1 MNAGN
6 PSEALLDRHAE
17 LADSVLDGI
26 MPEDEAVDPAAAL
39 VDDVRKEGRVTPG
52 WEERRRLQ
60 SILDYWFP
68 LLLKHER
75 IGEAVAIESFDAG
88 ALDEVGEIENPYV
101 GLRAFKVEDGPYFF
115 GRDAEVDE
123 ACRLLKEGKA
133 LLVVGRSGSGK
144 SSFVH
149 AGVAARLQKEKEESG
164 RTLGCVR
171 IHPGP
176 GAGARM
182 GEMIEAWRAGV
193 EGRPEPVD
201 ALVVVDQAEEFF
213 TLLDPGVLQNF
224 CRKMQP
230 LRRELGNALGVVLTA
245 RQEYEDHFR
254 HFEEECAGDLVR
266 FRLKSMDAAALRAV
280 IVEPAQR
287 VGLRI
292 QEGVVRTLVEETLA
306 EPDGLPLLQFTL
318 SQIWKRRDDGGARR
332 GNTILVE
339 EFQRLG
345 GLRKILQKV
354 SESCFDK
361 AAALGEEERVR
372 RLFVSLFVA
381 GGAGFYVRRRAD
393 LEDLEE
399 SAEGQ
404 ARMKEVIAC
413 FAEEGLLLSSPG
425 RNGRTQ
431 VEVVHESLALYWPRL
446 VEWLDSNRE
455 ALRAYTEVRLD
466 AQNWTR
472 SGRSRECLIT
482 GRRYRRLSK
491 SLEDSEV
498 ALGVEEREFLEASAE
513 EERALIHEREERAR
527 ELSRIRKRAQAMLLA
542 CLALAAT
549 GLVVTSG
556 FGVVIGQKAKEM
568 AEKAKEMAGME
579 ETKEK
584 LLLEVRDLEAS
595 ATQLSSDLNSVGRG
609 RLGTDRE
616 ARLAW
621 ERNVRLQSQ
630 YDSQRR
636 FGPYLLERW
645 SLKPLTGDMDLL
657 FAEDV
662 FRMLVLDP
670 ERNLEILMEEGRLIM
685 DDPSSMEY
693 QEDPDHPDMA
703 RYVLLEEPQGVRQ
716 GENEVVVTGRAG
728 AVPASDLAPDHKEF
742 FVRMIFRQG
751 EPMALTSMEYE
762 EKIWSFPKP
771 AQAVEDPTGQE
782 DLQERLDR
790 FFSGYFEDLNCQNFE
805 GIVARLAPDGELMC
819 WFELTENPKREQVE
833 AALERNRETWEGQE
847 FARAGDLIVSEV
859 KVSSRKGVQPEKEEL
874 IGYRVWVDYYRKAW
888 GGTDARGRDYSVRDF
903 RRMEVLLRELRED
916 EDPET
921 EFRIVSIFS
930 RQLEG
935 GEMEDRFKK
944 ALEEVDFTAKPLEMK
959 SQLEP
964 VLDVFL
970 RTLLKVGEVNAPSG
984 KEGFGVVSEDVLVRE
999 LNYYDEKVNWYDSG
1013 VLERD
1018 PGVRN
1023 ELREYRERFDQT
1035 TQSLLSADMEIVSSS
1050 PELGEAKVLSEALIA
1065 WRRHDTNRKE
1075 WQEGV
1080 TRVRH
1085 QLRVNG
1091 SEGIFIFGITEEKLE
1106 TGGYQEQRSPARE
1119 AGGF

>member
-1 MNAGN
+1 MNPAN
-6 PSEALLDRHAE
+6 PPEALLDRHAE
-17 LADSVLDGI
+17 LADSVLDGM
-26 MPEDEAVDPAAAL
+26 MPEEEAVDPAAAL
-39 VDDVRKEGRVTPG
+39 IDDVRKEGRVTPG

-75 IGEAVAIESFDAG
+75 IGEAVAIEPFDAI

-123 ACRLLKEGKA
+123 ACRLLKEGKV
-133 LLVVGRSGSGK
+133 LLVAGRSGSGK

-149 AGVAARLQKEKEESG
+149 AGVVARLKKEKEESG
-164 RTLGCVR
+164 RSLCCVR
-171 IHPGP
+171 MHPGP

-182 GEMIEAWRAGV
+182 EEKIEAWKGGV
-193 EGRPEPVD
+193 EGSPEPVD
-201 ALVVVDQAEEFF
+201 AVVVVDQAEEFF

-230 LRRELGNALGVVLTA
+230 LRGELGKALGVILTA

-254 HFEEECAGDLVR
+254 QFEEECAGELVR
-266 FRLKSMDAAALRAV
+266 IRLKSMDAAALRAV

-354 SESCFDK
+354 AESCFDK
-361 AAALGEEERVR
+361 ASALGEEERVR

-399 SAEGQ
+399 SPEGQ

-446 VEWLDSNRE
+446 VEWLDASRE

-482 GRRYRRLSK
+482 GRRFRRLSK
-491 SLEDSEV
+491 SLEESEV
-498 ALGVEEREFLEASAE
+498 ALGVEEREFLEASAD

-542 CLALAAT
+542 CLGLAAA

-556 FGVVIGQKAKEM
+556 FGVVIGR
-568 AEKAKEMAGME
+568 KAKEMAGLE
-579 ETKEK
+579 DTKEK
-584 LLLEVRDLEAS
+584 LGLEVRDLQLAKRSVEES
-595 ATQLSSDLNSVGRG
+595 ATQLSSDLDSVGRG

-616 ARLAW
+616 SRLAW

-630 YDSQRR
+630 YASQRR

-645 SLKPLTGDMDLL
+645 GLNPMTGDRDLL

-670 ERNLEILMEEGRLIM
+670 ERNLQVLIEGGRLSIE
-685 DDPSSMEY
+685 DPSSMEY

-703 RYVLLEEPQGVRQ
+703 RYVLLEEPHGVRQ
-716 GENEVVVTGRAG
+716 GENEIVVTGRAG

-742 FVRMIFRQG
+742 RVRMIFRQG
-751 EPMALTSMEYE
+751 EPMVLASMEYE
-762 EKIWSFPKP
+762 EIWSSPPKP
-771 AQAVEDPTGQE
+771 AQAVSVENPTGKE
-782 DLQERLDR
+782 DLQVRLDR
-790 FFSGYFEDLNCQNFE
+790 FFSSYFEDLNCQNFE

-819 WFELTENPKREQVE
+819 WFELTENPKREQVQ
-833 AALERNRETWEGQE
+833 AALEGNRERWEGQE

-859 KVSSRKGVQPEKEEL
+859 KVSRRKDGQDEKEML
-874 IGYRVWVDYYRKAW
+874 LGYRVWVDYYRKAW
-888 GGTDARGRDYSVRDF
+888 GGTDARGGDNSVREF
-903 RRMEVLLRELRED
+903 RRMEVLLRED
-916 EDPET
+916 AET
-921 EFRIVSIFS
+921 GFRIVSIFS

-935 GEMEDRFKK
+935 GEMEDRFKE
-944 ALEEVDFTAKPLEMK
+944 ALADVDFGANPLELK

-970 RTLLKVGEVNAPSG
+970 RTLLKVGEVDAPSD
-984 KEGFGVVSEDVLVRE
+984 KEGFGVVSEDVLERE
-999 LNYYDEKVNWYDSG
+999 LNFYDEKVDWYDSG
-1013 VLERD
+1013 ILERD
-1018 PGVRN
+1018 PAVRN
-1023 ELREYRERFDQT
+1023 ELREYRKHFDQT
-1035 TQSLLSADMEIVSSS
+1035 TQTLLSAEVMEIVSSS
-1050 PELGEAKVLSEALIA
+1050 AERREAEVLSEALIA
-1065 WRRHDTNRKE
+1065 WRVHQVDRGE
-1075 WQEGV
+1075 WLEGV

-1085 QLRVNG
+1085 RLRVNG
-1091 SEGIFIFGITEEKLE
+1091 SEGIFISGITGEKLK
-1106 TGGYQEQRSPARE
+1106 TGGYQEQRSLSK
-1119 AGGF
+1119 GGGGY